1 METRADYVAV
11 GAFVLVI
18 LVGVLIAVLWL
29 ARVEFN
35 REFAFY
41 DIYFS
46 NSVAGLAPGSAVNY
60 NGIRIGRVTEL
71 RIDPQNL
78 QRVRATIELDQTAPI
93 KQDATAS
100 LTTQG
105 LTGAT
110 YIEISGGSA
119 DALPLTAQPG
129 QRYPVIESRQSGLQL
144 VFASAPEVLASVL
157 DVANRLRDIL
167 DDKNRATITE
177 MLDNLRRLTGA
188 AAARSNE
195 IDSIFVDAAAT
206 MHGLRQT
213 LASVNEMLVD
223 LRQMVGEK
231 GDMRLALK
239 DIDEASRKLDQFE
252 GHLDAL
258 VQENRPPLREFTGRG
273 LNELS
278 QLLVDARGLVAGL
291 TRLVDDIERD
301 PSRFLF
307 GSNRRE
313 GYQPR

>member
-157 DVANRLRDIL
+157 
-167 DDKNRATITE
+167 
-177 MLDNLRRLTGA
+177 
-188 AAARSNE
+188 
-195 IDSIFVDAAAT
+195 
-206 MHGLRQT
+206 
-213 LASVNEMLVD
+213 
-223 LRQMVGEK
+223 
-231 GDMRLALK
+231 
-239 DIDEASRKLDQFE
+239 
-252 GHLDAL
+252 
-258 VQENRPPLREFTGRG
+258 
-273 LNELS
+273 
-278 QLLVDARGLVAGL
+278 
-291 TRLVDDIERD
+291 
-301 PSRFLF
+301 
-307 GSNRRE
+307 
-313 GYQPR
+313 

>member
-18 LVGVLIAVLWL
+18 LVGVLVAVLWL

-35 REFAFY
+35 RDFAFY

-46 NSVAGLAPGSAVNY
+46 NSVAGLASGSAVSY
-60 NGIRIGRVTEL
+60 NGIRVGRVTEL
-71 RIDPQNL
+71 RIDPQDL
-78 QRVRATIELDQTAPI
+78 KRVRATIELDQTAPI
-93 KQDATAS
+93 KEDTVAS

-119 DALPLTAQPG
+119 DAAPLTAQPG
-129 QRYPVIESRQSGLQL
+129 QRYPVIASRQSGFERVLT
-144 VFASAPEVLASVL
+144 SAPEVLVSLL

-167 DDKNRATITE
+167 DDKNRTAITE
-177 MLDNLRRLTGA
+177 MLENLRRITA
-188 AAARSNE
+188 AAAGRSNE
-195 IDSIFVDAAAT
+195 IDSILGDAAVA
-206 MHGLRQT
+206 MHDLRQT
-213 LASVNEMLVD
+213 LVSANEMLAD
-223 LRQMVGEK
+223 LRQLVGEK
-231 GDMRLALK
+231 GDARVALK
-239 DIDEASRKLDQFE
+239 DIDEASRKLEQLE

>member
-167 DDKNRATITE
+167 DDKNRAAITE
-177 MLDNLRRLTGA
+177 MLDNLRRLTGVA
-188 AAARSNE
+188 AGRSNE
-195 IDSIFVDAAAT
+195 IDSIFVDGAAT
-206 MHGLRQT
+206 MRGLRQT
-213 LASVNEMLVD
+213 LEAVNEMLVD

-239 DIDEASRKLDQFE
+239 DIDEAARKLEQFE

>member
-167 DDKNRATITE
+167 DDKNRAEITE

-195 IDSIFVDAAAT
+195 IDSIFVDGAAT

-213 LASVNEMLVD
+213 LESVNEMLVD

-239 DIDEASRKLDQFE
+239 DIDEAARKLDQFE